1 MYYSSMNISV
11 KDIISSNFA
20 VSTDDGDKIYALL
33 NSYFSKDEKVVLN
46 FEGITLM
53 TTAFL
58 NAAIGQLYSNNK
70 YSSEFLN
77 NYISLINVDDQDKHL
92 FGIVVK
98 RAKEYF
104 ADKDKFDQNSS
115 DSIYG
120 NN

>member
-1 MYYSSMNISV
+1 MLMQVLIKDKIS
-11 KDIISSNFA
+11 KRFA
-20 VSTDDGDKIYALL
+20 VSTEDGDKIYHIIIGNFL
-33 NSYFSKDEKVVLN
+33 KKEKVTLD

-58 NAAIGQLYSNNK
+58 NAAIGQLYSNNQ

-77 NYISLINVDDQDKHL
+77 NYLSLINVEEQDAHL
-92 FGIVVK
+92 FRLVVK

-104 ADKDKFDQNSS
+104 ANKDGFEKNSN

-120 NN
+120 DD